1 MSHAYQSHKFML
13 TQNQLKK
20 VKKALEEDRPTSLS
34 VPEKNFNGNCPL
46 PLTETE
52 LQKIHDGEGMIKVS
66 LSKKKLNHIREN
78 KEGGFLPLL
87 SLIPMILGGLG
98 AAGGIAGGIAAGVGA
113 ANSNRNEAAKNE
125 EQARHNKEIE
135 SKLGSGINELS
146 MSEPLRGYSKHVVGL
161 AECPVCSHG
170 LELRAKKGK
179 GLYLRPFNG
188 SHSGLGLIT
197 GIANAVG
204 NPATG
209 GNPLPSLPQGLAD
222 IPIIGSIAK
231 LLW

>member
-1 MSHAYQSHKFML
+1 MSQSYSSHKFML

-46 PLTETE
+46 PLTDVE

-125 EQARHNKEIE
+125 EQARHNKDIE

-146 MSEPLRGYSKHVVGL
+146 MSEPLRYSKHGVGIT
-161 AECPVCSHG
+161 ECPACG
-170 LELRAKKGK
+170 NNLELCAKKVK
-179 GLYLRPFNG
+179 GIYLKPFNG
-188 SHSGLGLIT
+188 SHSGLGLVT
-197 GIANAVG
+197 
-204 NPATG
+204 
-209 GNPLPSLPQGLAD
+209 
-222 IPIIGSIAK
+222 SIAS
-231 LLW
+231 

>member
-1 MSHAYQSHKFML
+1 MESYRSHKFML

-34 VPEKNFNGNCPL
+34 IPEKNFNGNCPL

-66 LSKKKLNHIREN
+66 LSKKKLQHIREN

-113 ANSNRNEAAKNE
+113 ANSNRNEQAKNE
-125 EQARHNKEIE
+125 E
-135 SKLGSGINELS
+135 
-146 MSEPLRGYSKHVVGL
+146 
-161 AECPVCSHG
+161 
-170 LELRAKKGK
+170 
-179 GLYLRPFNG
+179 
-188 SHSGLGLIT
+188 
-197 GIANAVG
+197 
-204 NPATG
+204 
-209 GNPLPSLPQGLAD
+209 
-222 IPIIGSIAK
+222 
-231 LLW
+231 